1 MGPLRLLI
9 RLLIRLLRPA
19 GGRAHAGGSHWPLV
33 PGIGLL
39 RPLRAGGAG
48 IGLLAPGAPGPSA
61 LAPSPPDA
69 FNRASLLDFF
79 DRSFVLYG
87 PSWSDAA
94 LAAGPRKPAGGR
106 AG

>member
-1 MGPLRLLI
+1 MGPL

-33 PGIGLL
+33 PGIGLF
-39 RPLRAGGAG
+39 
-48 IGLLAPGAPGPSA
+48 APEAPGPSA

-69 FNRASLLDFF
+69 FNRASLLDLF

-87 PSWSDAA
+87 PSWSDSA